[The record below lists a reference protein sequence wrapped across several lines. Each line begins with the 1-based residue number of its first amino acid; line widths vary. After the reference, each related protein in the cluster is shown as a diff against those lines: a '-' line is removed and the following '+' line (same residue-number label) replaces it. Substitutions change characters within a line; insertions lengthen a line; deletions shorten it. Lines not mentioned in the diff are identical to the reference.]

1 MRHTSKEEYLKFL
14 DESTN
19 KDLLNSL
26 TLNHTPF
33 EELTFLDRSSHNTGT
48 VSVPNIRLPEKLLNA
63 FKKADEIFS
72 RLESK

>member
-1 MRHTSKEEYLKFL
+1 MRNMSKEEYLKFL

-19 KDLLNSL
+19 KELLNSL
-26 TLNHTPF
+26 TLKHTPI
-33 EELTFLDRSSHNTGT
+33 ENLTFVDRSSHNTGT

-72 RLESK
+72 RLENK